1 MLTPAGRERMA
12 ACQYHEAQAQSLVP
26 RKTPPLSKSA
36 PPERHWCGADE
47 HRGADHTIGSTT
59 MAKMLVIYKT
69 PADPA
74 AFDRHYFDI
83 HLPLAKQLPGLRRYD
98 VSKRPIV
105 SLSPGEIPYIV
116 ATLYFDSLDAIRAA
130 FASEIGKACAVDR
143 RKYAP
148 EDDDVMMLLFDS
160 EAM

>member
-1 MLTPAGRERMA
+1 
-12 ACQYHEAQAQSLVP
+12 
-26 RKTPPLSKSA
+26 
-36 PPERHWCGADE
+36 
-47 HRGADHTIGSTT
+47 

-105 SLSPGEIPYIV
+105 NLSPGEMPYLV

-148 EDDDVMMLLFDS
+148 EDDDAMMLLFES

>member
-1 MLTPAGRERMA
+1 
-12 ACQYHEAQAQSLVP
+12 
-26 RKTPPLSKSA
+26 
-36 PPERHWCGADE
+36 
-47 HRGADHTIGSTT
+47 

-69 PADPA
+69 PADVA

-98 VSKRPIV
+98 VSTRPIV
-105 SLSPGEIPYIV
+105 NLLQGETPYLV
-116 ATLYFDSLDAIRAA
+116 ATLYFDSLEAIRAA
-130 FASEIGKACAVDR
+130 FASEVGKACAIDR

-148 EDDDVMMLLFDS
+148 DHDVTMLLFDS

>member
-1 MLTPAGRERMA
+1 
-12 ACQYHEAQAQSLVP
+12 
-26 RKTPPLSKSA
+26 
-36 PPERHWCGADE
+36 
-47 HRGADHTIGSTT
+47 

-105 SLSPGEIPYIV
+105 SLLQGEAPYIV
-116 ATLYFDSLDAIRAA
+116 ATLYFDSLEAIRAA
-130 FASEIGKACAVDR
+130 FASEVGKACAIDR

-148 EDDDVMMLLFDS
+148 DQDVTMLLFDS

>member
-1 MLTPAGRERMA
+1 
-12 ACQYHEAQAQSLVP
+12 
-26 RKTPPLSKSA
+26 
-36 PPERHWCGADE
+36 
-47 HRGADHTIGSTT
+47 

-105 SLSPGEIPYIV
+105 NLLQGETPYLV
-116 ATLYFDSLDAIRAA
+116 ATLYFDSLEAIRAA
-130 FASEIGKACAVDR
+130 FASEVGKACATDR

-148 EDDDVMMLLFDS
+148 DQDVTMLLFDS

>member
-1 MLTPAGRERMA
+1 
-12 ACQYHEAQAQSLVP
+12 
-26 RKTPPLSKSA
+26 
-36 PPERHWCGADE
+36 
-47 HRGADHTIGSTT
+47 

-74 AFDRHYFDI
+74 TFERHYFDI

-98 VSKRPIV
+98 VSKQPIV
-105 SLSPGEIPYIV
+105 NMLQGETPYIV
-116 ATLYFDSLDAIRAA
+116 ATLYFDSLDAMRAA

-148 EDDDVMMLLFDS
+148 DDRVTMLLFDS

>member
-1 MLTPAGRERMA
+1 
-12 ACQYHEAQAQSLVP
+12 
-26 RKTPPLSKSA
+26 
-36 PPERHWCGADE
+36 
-47 HRGADHTIGSTT
+47 

-74 AFDRHYFDI
+74 AFERHYFDI

-98 VSKRPIV
+98 VSKQPIV
-105 SLSPGEIPYIV
+105 NMLQGETPYIV
-116 ATLYFDSLDAIRAA
+116 ATLYFDSLDAMRAA

-148 EDDDVMMLLFDS
+148 DDRVTMLLFDS

>member
-1 MLTPAGRERMA
+1 MPLVSRKPA
-12 ACQYHEAQAQSLVP
+12 S
-26 RKTPPLSKSA
+26 LSKSA
-36 PPERHWCGADE
+36 SGERHWCGADE
-47 HRGADHTIGSTT
+47 ARSPQTGSTT

-74 AFDRHYFDI
+74 AFERHYFDI

-98 VSKRPIV
+98 VSKQPIV
-105 SLSPGEIPYIV
+105 NMLQGETPYIV
-116 ATLYFDSLDAIRAA
+116 ATLYFDSLDAMRAA

-148 EDDDVMMLLFDS
+148 DDRVTMLLFDS

>member
-1 MLTPAGRERMA
+1 MA
-12 ACQYHEAQAQSLVP
+12 V
-26 RKTPPLSKSA
+26 
-36 PPERHWCGADE
+36 GADDDRVSR
-47 HRGADHTIGSTT
+47 HRHRATERVAGGTVGGG
-59 MAKMLVIYKT
+59 
-69 PADPA
+69 
-74 AFDRHYFDI
+74 
-83 HLPLAKQLPGLRRYD
+83 QLPGLRRYD

-105 SLSPGEIPYIV
+105 SLSPGETPYIV

-148 EDDDVMMLLFDS
+148 EDDDTMMLLFDS